1 MLHRLSGQTKGY
13 FTFPPTCLSTA
24 LTSSYVSFP
33 SPFASIDS
41 IIAPRS
47 FIEIWRCASFNS
59 PEHKIDL
66 QKNSSNGYL
75 VECVFWI
82 NYTSNY
88 QNSMLPFETNPS
100 LFLSIMLNTSSE
112 IIGAVIKSYN
122 ARFINISICE
132 PVFEIKQNYK
142 QAVHSKYIT
151 LIDTRYSLSISRSAT
166 SFLIS
171 SLEVSTL
178 FCTFII
184 EVQMCRVS
192 L

>member
-59 PEHKIDL
+59 PKQKIDL
-66 QKNSSNGYL
+66 QKFSQKGVSWWNVKWCIL
-75 VECVFWI
+75 
-82 NYTSNY
+82 NYHIL
-88 QNSMLPFETNPS
+88 MLPFDTNPS

-112 IIGAVIKSYN
+112 IIGAVIKSFK
-122 ARFINISICE
+122 RR
-132 PVFEIKQNYK
+132 
-142 QAVHSKYIT
+142 
-151 LIDTRYSLSISRSAT
+151 LIDIYKCRTRNIY
-166 SFLIS
+166 
-171 SLEVSTL
+171 
-178 FCTFII
+178 I
-184 EVQMCRVS
+184 EQT
-192 L
+192 